1 MLSLLILLI
10 LLILLQVEG
19 YDYSQSFVD
28 LLLAQKRKRGIKNL
42 NVYRGDCHKQ
52 KETCGDK
59 KFNLIFGGN
68 LIDRLH
74 SPMLWLQQSKVM
86 LDS

>member
-1 MLSLLILLI
+1 MITIKLILLI
-10 LLILLQVEG
+10 NTLKVEA

-28 LLLAQKRKRGIKNL
+28 LLLAQQKKEGIKNL
-42 NVYRGDCHKQ
+42 NAYRGDCHKQ
-52 KETCGDK
+52 KETCGGR

-74 SPMLWLQQSKVM
+74 SPMLGLQQSKVI
-86 LDS
+86 LD